1 MTKKGKIIIP
11 ISILLTILVAYNIC
25 FFVVPIN
32 RELSNASLWIS
43 YAFTFVFVIAM
54 GFTAF
59 LSFRKKELRSKVLGV
74 PIFYVGFWTAVV
86 QFLLDLIVMV
96 VGNFVSFDWWI
107 TVIAETLL
115 SGMMIVLVIARTSYR
130 SAIEANYTRRDDNT
144 AFIFSLRR
152 ELKAIWENNVSEI
165 KKPLFRL
172 YETALYTDPVST
184 SAVIS
189 IEDEILDRLNELK
202 KHIRDGNTAKSEI
215 AINDMIRLLRERKS
229 NLR

>member
-43 YAFTFVFVIAM
+43 YA
-54 GFTAF
+54 
-59 LSFRKKELRSKVLGV
+59 
-74 PIFYVGFWTAVV
+74 FWTAVV

-184 SAVIS
+184 AAVIS